1 MQATEVAWYRWLAA
15 MIVVGIGTALFLW
28 LGFYL
33 PNLPGRPPAKE
44 LPREVFPRGIE
55 VTPRGVPQ
63 VLVWFY
69 VLMGV
74 FILAYTLYTWWAK
87 VNY

>member
-1 MQATEVAWYRWLAA
+1 MQGTEIAWYRWLLAVTI
-15 MIVVGIGTALFLW
+15 MGLGTAAFLW

-33 PNLPGRPPAKE
+33 PNLPGRPRGKE
-44 LPREVFPRGIE
+44 RPREVFPRNIE
-55 VTPRGVPQ
+55 VASRGVPP

-74 FILAYTLYTWWAK
+74 FIIAYLLYTWWAK